1 MQDVYFKS
9 LSKPVSLMSE
19 AGGMNI
25 VKDDDNKCKYK
36 YEYVYKDEYK
46 YNTNKSLPN
55 VLSFAKTLCR
65 GGASVILL

>member
-1 MQDVYFKS
+1 MITN
-9 LSKPVSLMSE
+9 
-19 AGGMNI
+19 ANTNI
-25 VKDDDNKCKYK
+25 IKYK